1 MRSSSSLGVTL
12 GVSILVGALASA
24 CSSGAPAAGPSAS
37 DGEPRAG
44 EAKQP
49 IIGGTTDTK
58 HSAVVALLMIDSSNP
73 GAFGTC
79 TGSIVKVSGS
89 VGYVLTAAHCCG
101 GDPQNAGMKPS
112 LVVAANDYGPY
123 EQDLGNPN
131 PAPPSYPVIAGSV
144 AYDSAYNGMTHD
156 FCMLQFS
163 GASASTPTL
172 KLPTASDGLT
182 QGASVEFVGYGKTSG
197 SSTNQNSVRYHV
209 TANID
214 QQLSSLAVRY
224 SESNGGPCEGDS
236 GGPALY
242 PAGVAQS
249 QQTVVAATSY
259 GDPSCASYG
268 VSSRVSS
275 AMGAG
280 GFISSYLAGTP
291 LPPPPPA
298 SSCSACQSKAL
309 SAAGA
314 CQSAI
319 QACESDASCVA
330 LASCVQNCDP
340 NDSACIQGCA
350 SKNSKGISAYVAIDD
365 CVCNTGCVTECASQC
380 SSSSTPSSSGSDAGA
395 KKPKDAGAKADG
407 GSADEPTDEVAAD
420 DDAGAANR
428 ATTTTTT
435 SGCAISGT
443 PSSASAPSVLVAVAS
458 LALGAGRRRRQRR

>member
-1 MRSSSSLGVTL
+1 MRSRRSLGVTL
-12 GVSILVGALASA
+12 GVSIAVGTLGSA
-24 CSSGAPAAGPSAS
+24 CSSGDAPTTSPA
-37 DGEPRAG
+37 PRTAEG
-44 EAKQP
+44 RQE
-49 IIGGTTDTK
+49 IVGGTTDTK
-58 HSAVVALLMIDSSNP
+58 HTAVVALLMIDSQNP

-79 TGSIVKVSGS
+79 TGSVVKVAGT

-112 LVVAANDYGPY
+112 LVVMANDYGPY
-123 EQDLGNPN
+123 EQDLGNAN

-144 AYDSAYNGMTHD
+144 AYDPAYNGMTHD
-156 FCMLQFS
+156 FCMLQFA
-163 GASASTPTL
+163 GASAATPTL

-182 QGASVEFVGYGKTSG
+182 PGASVEFVGFGKTSG
-197 SSTNQNSVRYHV
+197 SATNQNSVRYHV
-209 TANID
+209 TASLD

-224 SESNGGPCEGDS
+224 SESGGGPCEGDS

-242 PAGVAQS
+242 PAGAAQS

-275 AMGAG
+275 AMGTG

-314 CQSAI
+314 CQGAV

-330 LASCVQNCDP
+330 LATCVQNCDP
-340 NDSACIQGCA
+340 NDSSCIQGCA
-350 SKNSKGISAYVAIDD
+350 SKNSKGVGAYVAIDD
-365 CVCNTGCVTECASQC
+365 CVCTTGCVTECASQC
-380 SSSSTPSSSGSDAGA
+380 SSTTPTTPST
-395 KKPKDAGAKADG
+395 ADG
-407 GSADEPTDEVAAD
+407 GTKKKDGGAASGSEAGADEETTDD
-420 DDAGAANR
+420 TGGDDAGATTR
-428 ATTTTTT
+428 STTTTTTT
-435 SGCAISGT
+435 SGCAVAGAGSGK
-443 PSSASAPSVLVAVAS
+443 SGGSFGAAL
-458 LALGAGRRRRQRR
+458 LALSFLAGQRRRRSA